1 MVKEEK
7 DVERMM
13 KLLQQL
19 IYSIKLEEFFL
30 FDEKGLVQRFK
41 EMVKENFHVQMPEV
55 DEEDLE
61 NHYNIF
67 ETPHEDNLLQ
77 IILETT

>member
-1 MVKEEK
+1 
-7 DVERMM
+7 
-13 KLLQQL
+13 
-19 IYSIKLEEFFL
+19 
-30 FDEKGLVQRFK
+30 
-41 EMVKENFHVQMPEV
+41 MPEV